1 MAIFIDAGVFC
12 AYANSHDVHHLAA
25 QEILR
30 EIFLGENEK
39 AITTDYVF
47 DEVVTVALRKTN
59 KATALELG
67 EFIMNSE
74 IFLAGV
80 DATIFRKAWEIF
92 CSKHLIQ
99 LPADWELEDS
109 YASDDQCIHSVL
121 SSHLRSAGYSRYLP
135 MSSP

>member
-92 CSKHLIQ
+92 LGKKNFSFTDCTILAFMNLFGISKV
-99 LPADWELEDS
+99 ATFDKEFEKVKG
-109 YASDDQCIHSVL
+109 IHVI
-121 SSHLRSAGYSRYLP
+121 RG
-135 MSSP
+135 